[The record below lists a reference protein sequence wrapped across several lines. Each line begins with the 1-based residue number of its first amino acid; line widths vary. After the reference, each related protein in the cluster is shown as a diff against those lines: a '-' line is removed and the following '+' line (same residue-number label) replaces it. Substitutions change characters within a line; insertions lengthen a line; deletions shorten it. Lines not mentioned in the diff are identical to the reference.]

1 MNNFFALFVE
11 RYFCHRLFLCFLFAL
26 LCFDLNAQTYFQQQ
40 TDYQIE
46 VSLNDTTHELN
57 GFLTLEYKNN
67 SPDKL
72 HYVYFHLWANAFR
85 GHNSEYAKQA
95 LENGNT
101 DFHFSKPA
109 QRGGMDGLDFKADGE
124 TCKWFC
130 TDKNFEICKVVL
142 NRPLLS
148 GEVLTLSTPFR
159 VKLPHTFSRLGHE
172 GQSYQISQWYPKP
185 AVYDASGWHTMP
197 YLDQGEFY
205 SEFGSYDVKITLPQ
219 NYRVAAT
226 GDLQNEE
233 ELKWLDSLSTITKK
247 IQQFAEEMKF
257 PASSANKKTLHYKQ
271 SNVHDFA
278 WFADKRYHVLKG
290 EVELPQSK
298 RKVTTWAMFT
308 NNKAKLWMKAGD
320 YIADAVM
327 HYSELVG
334 EYPYAQVSAVEG
346 ALEAGGGME
355 YPNVTVIG
363 DVSSDFS
370 LDLVITHEVGH
381 NWFYGILGSNE
392 RDHAWM
398 DEGIN
403 SYYEYRYTA
412 TKYPQRRM
420 VGKLPRFIGKI
431 FDLNQYKHKY
441 LMDVG
446 YQLAARENYDQPC
459 ELQAPKYTDYN
470 YGVMV
475 YGKTMLAL
483 YHLENYLGTVL
494 FDSIM
499 KKYFDVWKFKHPQ
512 PANVRQVFDTMSGKN
527 LSWFF
532 DDMIGT
538 TKKLDYAVTK
548 GKPNGTGTHLFTL
561 VNKGTIAA
569 PLIVTLLDKDTVV
582 NRFVLDGFT
591 GKRELETTT
600 LGTDRLQIDPQLV
613 MPEIN
618 RKNNT
623 FFFRKALPR
632 LEKIRFQFL
641 GSLENQNRTQ
651 VFFAPYFGVNNYDK
665 VQVGAAFYNSF
676 LPTQKFNYLFVPAL
690 GTGSLKFIGMSK
702 MAYNFFPDTRV
713 QQFTVGIS
721 GRRFSYLLTPAN
733 LMFHKLEPFVHIV
746 LKKKNPRS
754 PYEQSIHLRSVN
766 IWLEKLATDKKV
778 ETQDYYVNELKYTIT
793 RKAALN
799 PFEINLSAQQGNQF
813 LGLFAEGKFL
823 VSYKKK
829 NQGLKIRVFSGGFPY
844 YAKPP
849 SDIAA
854 PLPRVYLSTV
864 SNPTFAYWLQKDYLF
879 DENFI
884 DRNGTNPNLAR
895 QVALTGGAFRSL
907 TTFGGTSSS
916 ITAINLS
923 TTIHRFVPIQPFVNG
938 AVVTNQSESAEFA
951 AELGASLVLIPG
963 MAEIHLPLVTSN
975 NIKQNQEVLGINKWY
990 QRFTF
995 TLKWQIQK
1003 PLDMLRRFI

>member
-26 LCFDLNAQTYFQQQ
+26 LCIDLNAQTYFQQQ

-67 SPDKL
+67 SPDTL

-148 GEVLTLSTPFR
+148 GEVLTLFTPFR

-233 ELKWLDSLSTITKK
+233 ELKWLDSLSTLTKK

-290 EVELPQSK
+290 ELELPQSK
-298 RKVTTWAMFT
+298 RKVTTWVMFT
-308 NNKAKLWMKAGD
+308 NNKAKLWMKVGD
-320 YIADAVM
+320 YIADAVK

-363 DVSSDFS
+363 DASSDFS
-370 LDLVITHEVGH
+370 LDVVITHEVGH

-459 ELQAPKYTDYN
+459 ELHASKYTDYN

-483 YHLENYLGTVL
+483 YHLESYLGTAL
-494 FDSIM
+494 FDSIT

-512 PANVRQVFDTMSGKN
+512 PAYVRQVFENMSGKN

-538 TKKLDYAVTK
+538 TKKLDYAVAK

-561 VNKGTIAA
+561 VNKGSIAA

-582 NRFVLDGFT
+582 NRYVLEGFT
-591 GKRELETTT
+591 GKRQLETTT
-600 LGTDRLQIDPQLV
+600 LGADRLQIDPELV

-623 FFFRKALPR
+623 FFFRKVLPR

-651 VFFAPYFGVNNYDK
+651 VFFAPYFGINNYDK

-690 GTGSLKFIGMSK
+690 GTGSLKFIGMAK

-778 ETQDYYVNELKYTIT
+778 ETQNYYVNELKYTIA
-793 RKAALN
+793 RKAVLN

-829 NQGLKIRVFSGGFPY
+829 SEGLKIRVFSGGFPY

-963 MAEIHLPLVTSN
+963 MAEIHLPLVTTK
-975 NIKQNQEVLGINKWY
+975 NIKQNQEILGINKWY